1 MVVHQEWQP
10 LYNDA
15 LASLG
20 KEQQAIFQKLA
31 PLDYMVSFVVIVIA
45 HFSNQFNAV
54 VEAALSVARIAPL
67 YSIRASAIDLR
78 RIIMDN
84 LSLLQ

>member
-1 MVVHQEWQP
+1 MTPESEARESA
-10 LYNDA
+10 ND
-15 LASLG
+15 S
-20 KEQQAIFQKLA
+20 
-31 PLDYMVSFVVIVIA
+31 IVIA

-78 RIIMDN
+78 RIIVDN